1 GPIDDRASIEQVCTA
16 IATRAQ
22 RGIDEC
28 LAELN
33 SIPRDDP
40 GRGFRIVRVEGS
52 LIFLLMYQGKFDEAA
67 LWAERAI
74 EHAGAPGVPSSLQAN
89 LRALLG
95 VIHLRRGETENC
107 LECIGPSSCIF
118 PIAPEAVH
126 QKKGGSRAAMREFA
140 HYLRLRPEDLGVRW
154 LLKIA

>member
-1 GPIDDRASIEQVCTA
+1 KVLSAAALILIFAGAAAFELTNPSVGKQLTEILRTPAPARSGHVSPPLDRKDLPAAGGEFVFPLFSEGGFETAGFGTANRFTGPIDDRASIEQVCTA

-40 GRGFRIVRVEGS
+40 GRRFRIVRVEGS

-67 LWAERAI
+67 LWAERA
-74 EHAGAPGVPSSLQAN
+74 
-89 LRALLG
+89 
-95 VIHLRRGETENC
+95 
-107 LECIGPSSCIF
+107 
-118 PIAPEAVH
+118 
-126 QKKGGSRAAMREFA
+126 
-140 HYLRLRPEDLGVRW
+140 
-154 LLKIA
+154 